1 MAYTAAVVTL
11 ERVSLPALLG
21 PPATARSE
29 PVARVVLVGGVPGA
43 GKTTAIAR
51 VATGRP
57 DVDALDPE
65 AFRDRI
71 ARRLPAGTAYATY
84 RPLVHV
90 LHALEV
96 LGVLLRGPVPGRT
109 LVVHDP
115 ATRPRRRWLFAWLA
129 RARGWD
135 PVLIY
140 VDVPRTLAEAGQV
153 QRGRVVDPASFAQH
167 WERGKRLRAE
177 LIGKPGEVDGALW
190 SEVVLTD
197 RDEVAPELHRAVTPG
212 PRPPLAVG
220 GSRSASRL

>member
-1 MAYTAAVVTL
+1 
-11 ERVSLPALLG
+11 VSVLALLV
-21 PPATARSE
+21 PPATGR
-29 PVARVVLVGGVPGA
+29 PDPMARVVLIGGVPGA

-51 VATGRP
+51 VAADRP

-71 ARRLPAGTAYATY
+71 ARLLPAGTAYATY

-90 LHALEV
+90 LHALWV
-96 LGVLLRGPVPGRT
+96 LVVLLRGPVSERT

-115 ATRPRRRWLFAWLA
+115 ATRPRRRWLFASLA

-153 QRGRVVDPASFAQH
+153 QRGRVVDPASFAGH
-167 WERGKRLRAE
+167 WARWEALRKE
-177 LIGKPGEVDGALW
+177 LTGNPDAIDGARW

-197 RDEVAPELHRAVTPG
+197 RDQAARELRRAVAAG
-212 PRPPLAVG
+212 LAVG
-220 GSRSASRL
+220 GAGEPARAR